1 MLAALV
7 LAGIIYHF
15 SSQTEAQY
23 GKVNVG
29 GRVWADGERYRLEL
43 DHRPGQPHQYDV
55 AISNDGDRTVTWIN
69 REKNTYE
76 TRAKSAKSRSS
87 LLFHLAGVRD
97 NTAGKPRIERSIVGR
112 DNVAGRSAIQHK
124 VTIDYDLRGKIDDST
139 VKGHVWAEVL
149 LWKDDALPRLPFERP
164 VQTGFP
170 QIDAKIVKVY
180 AELPGMTLRSEMT
193 VTRVIQGGPPVTE
206 KTATVVD
213 EVSVADVDPKLFE
226 LPATAP

>member
-1 MLAALV
+1 MLATVV

-15 SSQTEAQY
+15 SSETEAQY

-29 GRVWADGERYRLEL
+29 GRVWADGAQYRLEL

-76 TRAKSAKSRSS
+76 TRTKSAKARSS
-87 LLFHLAGVRD
+87 LLFHLAGVTD
-97 NTAGKPRIERSIVGR
+97 NTASKPRIARTPLGR
-112 DNVAGRSAIQHK
+112 DTVAGRPATRHRI
-124 VTIDYDLRGKIDDST
+124 TIDYDVRGKFDNTT
-139 VKGHVWAEVL
+139 VKGHVWADVV
-149 LWKDDALPRLPFERP
+149 LWKDEALPRLAFERP

-170 QIDAKIVKVY
+170 HIDAKIVKVY
-180 AELPGMTLRSEMT
+180 AEMEGMTLRSEMT

-213 EVSVADVDPKLFE
+213 EVSEGEIDPKMFE
-226 LPATAP
+226 VPGQ